1 MDVQKKKYQRNGDKI
16 MTGDK
21 ETWNNTYFVLIM
33 NNTNINELIKTY
45 D

>member
-1 MDVQKKKYQRNGDKI
+1 

-21 ETWNNTYFVLIM
+21 ETWNNTDFVLIM